1 MRDERLSMKGD
12 AVESMQHT
20 LQEGKPAIFASYGM
34 IGAVL
39 LLGGAGLLADR
50 YWGTGPWLLVAGL
63 LTGLVIG
70 LYEVAR
76 ILRH

>member
-1 MRDERLSMKGD
+1 MRDERLSMEGH

-20 LQEGKPAIFASYGM
+20 LQEGKPAIFASYGL

-39 LLGGAGLLADR
+39 LLGALGLLADR
-50 YWGTGPWLLVAGL
+50 YLGTGPWLLVAGL
-63 LTGLVIG
+63 LSGLVVG
-70 LYEVAR
+70 LYEVAQ